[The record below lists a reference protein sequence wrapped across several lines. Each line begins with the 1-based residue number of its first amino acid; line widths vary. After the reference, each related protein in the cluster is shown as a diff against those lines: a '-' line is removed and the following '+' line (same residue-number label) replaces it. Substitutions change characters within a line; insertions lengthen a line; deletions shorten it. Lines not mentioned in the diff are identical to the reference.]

1 MRVFAFILFNCFNIL
16 AFSQSSIDFSVSQ
29 GIPSAETYKVFQD
42 SRGFLWFCTDN
53 GVARFDGDQMEIFHV
68 KDGLV
73 DPVVFGVSEDY
84 KGRLWFRSYS
94 GKISYFENGKI
105 YPYRY
110 NDVLATISKNQIM
123 TTLYCDS
130 TDRIWFGYG
139 TEIGSIDKNGKLEY
153 TKSPRYTFSFTE
165 VDNNILFGF
174 YGPTHRIDRLIHNN
188 KSYPMVNA
196 DSVYRYHVLCIAR
209 WNGKIYITNNINVFE
224 FDGEKVTRIM
234 TAKAPVV
241 SMTVDRR
248 NNLWFGYLNNGAE
261 RFKHD
266 FKSPDLSLHPDKTVT
281 SVIEDHEGGIW
292 LTTLENGAVY
302 IPNIHIETFTPQDY
316 QKVKAVFESE
326 GKIYIGDT
334 KGQMRIL
341 DARTKAVLWS
351 KDYGDPIISIFK
363 TSKAEIWVSTTRQ
376 LDIYNRE
383 LILQQTLP
391 VSRHHFIEQPNG
403 NIRTVTGI
411 LLMEYDVRGKFVD
424 KIELLKIYRVIL
436 RMDDHFLVAGRSGLE
451 TLKEDFT
458 LLDRYPQF
466 ENIKVSGLIPLTDST
481 FVATT
486 IGNGFFIVNSRTLGA
501 QQYNSQRGFI
511 ADNIYSAVKLNN
523 SLWLGTD
530 KGLAK
535 ISVEDLLSNKMKAEF
550 LTRHSGLL
558 QNKINHITGNA
569 HVIWIFSDDGITI
582 VPTSGARYAH
592 DQPKFVLNKVTV
604 NDRNIEKTTDLNLLS
619 DENNIQFD
627 FRCIS
632 FNNPNI
638 LLRSRLSEKEPWIH
652 TENLRLLYPSLA
664 PGNYRLD
671 VQYSLDNVNWINAS
685 QPIKFLINLPW
696 YRKWYVQVLALIGIG
711 ILAYL
716 YFVYQR
722 SIFNQK
728 NHYLKIINEHQQKL
742 IQSEIVTLERERNRI
757 SKELHDRV
765 GTNLTAIKLR
775 VNQILQSHHDPHV
788 SEVEEQFQ
796 VAIREIKEIIYG
808 LTPPSLERYGLFTSL
823 KNYVGKLNKSI
834 PINISLKT
842 FGKEVS
848 GSDLNIILF
857 RVLQELLN
865 NSIKHSFAK
874 NITIHINSFDDVLNV
889 MYEDDGIGF
898 TYDPLQSG
906 LGLDNI
912 ESRIHSVNGTLKF
925 ESGKFGISYTID
937 IPLTI
942 NKEVV

>member
-1 MRVFAFILFNCFNIL
+1 MFNCFNIL
-16 AFSQSSIDFSVSQ
+16 AFSQSSIDFSVAQ

-42 SRGFLWFCTDN
+42 TQGFLWFCTDN
-53 GVARFDGDQMEIFHV
+53 GVARFDGDQVEIFHV
-68 KDGLV
+68 KDGLI
-73 DPVVFGVSEDY
+73 DPVVFGITEDH

-94 GKISYFENGKI
+94 GKISYYENGKI
-105 YPYRY
+105 FPYKY

-123 TTLYCDS
+123 STLYCDS

-139 TEIGSIDKNGKLEY
+139 SQLGSIDRDGKLDYVQIPEY
-153 TKSPRYTFSFTE
+153 SFQFNE
-165 VDNNILFGF
+165 VEDNVLFGF
-174 YGPTHRIDRLIHNN
+174 YGPTHRIDKLIHG
-188 KSYPMVNA
+188 KKTYPMVNA
-196 DSVYRYHVLCIAR
+196 DSVYRYHVLCMAR

-224 FDGEKVTRIM
+224 YDGKKVTRVM
-234 TAKAPVV
+234 AAKAPVV
-241 SMTVDRR
+241 SMSVDKK
-248 NNLWFGYLNNGAE
+248 NNLWLGYLNHGVE
-261 RFKHD
+261 RFSNNLRKA
-266 FKSPDLSLHPDKTVT
+266 DLALQPDKTVT
-281 SVIEDHEGGIW
+281 SVLEDHEGGIW

-302 IPNIHIETFTPQDY
+302 IPNIEIETFIPHDFE
-316 QKVKAVFESE
+316 KVKAVFESE
-326 GKIYIGDT
+326 GKIYSGDT
-334 KGQMRIL
+334 KGQMRIF
-341 DARTKAVLWS
+341 DARTKTVIWS
-351 KDYGDPIISIFK
+351 KDFGDPIISIFK
-363 TSKAEIWVSTTRQ
+363 TSKSEIWVSTTRQ
-376 LDIYNRE
+376 VEIFSSDLKLKR
-383 LILQQTLP
+383 TLP
-391 VSRHHFIEQPNG
+391 GSRQHLIEKENG
-403 NIRTVTGI
+403 DITTVTGG
-411 LLMEYDVRGKFVD
+411 LLMEYDANGQRKGH
-424 KIELLKIYRVIL
+424 INLSKIYRSIL
-436 RMDDHFLVAGRSGLE
+436 KTPKHYLVAGRSGLE
-451 TLKEDFT
+451 ALNHDFT
-458 LLDRYPQF
+458 LLKTYPQF

-481 FVATT
+481 FLATT
-486 IGNGFFIVNSRTLGA
+486 IGNGFFIVNNRNQRSH
-501 QQYNSQRGFI
+501 QYNSQRGFI
-511 ADNIYSAVKLNN
+511 ADNIYAAVKLNN

-530 KGLAK
+530 KGLAR
-535 ISVEDLLSNKMKAEF
+535 ISLDDLLSNKMRAEF
-550 LTRHSGLL
+550 LTRSSGLL
-558 QNKINHITGNA
+558 QNKISHITGNNS
-569 HVIWIFSDDGITI
+569 VIWIFCDDGITI
-582 VPTSGARYAH
+582 VPTTGARYAH
-592 DQPKFVLNKVTV
+592 NQPKFVLNAVTV
-604 NDRNIEKTTDLNLLS
+604 NDLNIPIRTDLNLRS

-632 FNNPNI
+632 FNNPNV
-638 LLRSRLSEKEPWIH
+638 LLRSRLSEKEPWVH
-652 TENLRLLYPSLA
+652 SDNLRLLYPSLA
-664 PGNYRLD
+664 SGSYRLD
-671 VQYSLDNVNWINAS
+671 IQYSLDNVNWINATE
-685 QPIKFLINLPW
+685 PIKFLIDLPW
-696 YRKWYVQVLALIGIG
+696 YRKWYVQVLALIGIA

-842 FGKEVS
+842 FGKEVT
-848 GSDLNIILF
+848 GSDQNIILF

-937 IPLTI
+937 IPLTV